1 MSEDCSYELFLLQC
15 PCSLMKFTVCVRAC
29 VCMSMIPNFQ
39 VLCASNEDHTVVEP
53 LLPPEGAK
61 IGERVS
67 FSE

>member
-1 MSEDCSYELFLLQC
+1 MTLYAFDSY
-15 PCSLMKFTVCVRAC
+15 
-29 VCMSMIPNFQ
+29 FQ

-67 FSE
+67 FTG